1 MIDLIER
8 KNPYIIGR
16 PIQEPELFFGRDR
29 LFEFISDN
37 LQQGA
42 QVILLHGQRRIGK
55 SSVLAQIP
63 HSVKL
68 PNFAFV
74 PLSLEGASQKPIGEV
89 LHEMSRDTIG
99 HFNLHTQLE
108 VPTSRAFQRNP
119 RLFIDQFLPALRQVL
134 QTQNIVLLLDEFDA
148 LYNFGVEDAAGHLF
162 PFLQSGVYEFP
173 NLYMIPVVGRQLHD
187 LPAMLTL
194 FREAPNQEVGL
205 LDRRSAEA
213 LITVP
218 AKEMLTY
225 ELDAIDAI
233 LELSAGHPY
242 FTQLICSTLFAQA
255 RTEQRWQ
262 VTRSDVKLIVDRA
275 IELGEG
281 GLGWFWTGIPLPE
294 RVVFA
299 AAAEVPRARQIQFP
313 EAATLDFNES
323 EPLELLRECGV
334 VLTDAIL
341 DSVLNLVD
349 WKFLRSSGTRSGQSR
364 TSLPPTVSTYRVTI
378 ELVRRWL
385 LQRHPIRREID
396 ELEKL
401 NPEAQALYQAARSAR
416 AFGATLSIVSRLN
429 RALSLNPNHFAALFE
444 LADCLAELRQFPQA
458 IKHYKRAYLV
468 DPVRVR
474 DSYVKTLHDYGEEL
488 RDIGE
493 YDDAIEQLEEALTID
508 PDNEDV
514 QELLNQIRK
523 SLKYNSHLQV
533 VSLRSDA
540 GRDALVSPNMREVRA
555 PEQDLRSLRQNFDRL
570 WNQIIAEAPSSLK
583 DRALDRL
590 SDLQKEI
597 FTNRQADLA
606 TLVYVYQWSRNNL
619 PEKLAQAVTEFIDQ
633 VTAKIGRQPDEDRS
647 VS

>member
-16 PIQEPELFFGRDR
+16 PIVEPELFFGRDR
-29 LFEFISDN
+29 LFEFVADN

-63 HSVKL
+63 HFVKL
-68 PNFAFV
+68 PDFAFV

-89 LHEMSRDTIG
+89 LHEMAGETIG
-99 HFNLHTQLE
+99 HFGLHKQLDL
-108 VPTSRAFQRNP
+108 PTGRMFQRNP
-119 RLFIDQFLPALRQVL
+119 RQFIDQFLPALQQVL

-173 NLYMIPVVGRQLHD
+173 NLYIIPVVGRRLHD

-205 LDRRSAEA
+205 LDRRSAEQ

-218 AKEMLTY
+218 TKGVLTY

-233 LELSAGHPY
+233 WDLSAGHPY

-255 RTEQRWQ
+255 RTERRWQ
-262 VTRSDVKLIVDRA
+262 VTRSDVKSIVDRA

-281 GLGWFWTGIPLPE
+281 GLSWFWRGIPLPE
-294 RVVFA
+294 RVVFS
-299 AAAEVPRARQIQFP
+299 AAAEVPRARQLQSP
-313 EAATLDFNES
+313 EAATLDFNET

-349 WKFLRSSGTRSGQSR
+349 WKFLSPTGSQSGQSR
-364 TSLPPTVSTYRVTI
+364 VSLPPTVSTYRVTI

-385 LQRHPIRREID
+385 LQRHPVRREID
-396 ELEKL
+396 ELEQL
-401 NPEAQALYQAARSAR
+401 NPEAQALYETARSAR
-416 AFGATLSIVSRLN
+416 AFGATLNIVSRLK
-429 RALSLNPNHFAALFE
+429 RALSLNPNHFGALFE

-458 IKHYKRAYLV
+458 IEYYKRAYLV
-468 DPVRVR
+468 DPVRVN

-488 RDIGE
+488 RDLGE
-493 YDDAIEQLEEALTID
+493 YDDAIEQLEAALAID
-508 PDNEDV
+508 PDDEEI
-514 QELLNQIRK
+514 QESLGQIRK
-523 SLKYNSHLQV
+523 SLKYNPHLH
-533 VSLRSDA
+533 
-540 GRDALVSPNMREVRA
+540 LVSSNVREVRA
-555 PEQDLRSLRQNFDRL
+555 PEQDLRSLRQNFDHL
-570 WNQIIAEAPSSLK
+570 WNQISAEAPSSLK

-597 FTNRQADLA
+597 FTNRQVDWA
-606 TLVYVYQWSRNNL
+606 TLVYVYQWLLNNL

-633 VTAKIGRQPDEDRS
+633 VIAKIGRPPDEDPDPS
-647 VS
+647 TT